1 MKEEDFGNCHEIL
14 KDFSFYFSFFFLEV
28 KIGLDITSR

>member
-14 KDFSFYFSFFFLEV
+14 KDFSFYFSFFLEV
-28 KIGLDITSR
+28 KIGLDKASR

>member
-14 KDFSFYFSFFFLEV
+14 KDFSFYFLEV
-28 KIGLDITSR
+28 KIGLDITLR